1 MRADSPIKT
10 IDAVADEIGRN
21 LACVYDLIYE
31 HVMRDVPICNH
42 ALAIEA
48 VGFRAFEGRVFGI
61 VVTPWFMNL
70 VAVDETKDAE
80 SVPSLE
86 GSSQRF
92 SVPAGDVDF
101 IASRL
106 EGFGRLHS
114 RALFSPM
121 HDFAD
126 MDVARQTA
134 VEALKA
140 LFESTT
146 VADPQATAKPPAA
159 LDRRAFLRGRLSVEE
174 TARP

>member
-1 MRADSPIKT
+1 MRADDPART
-10 IDAVADEIGRN
+10 PDAIAKEIGRN
-21 LACVYDLIYE
+21 LACVYGHIYE

-80 SVPSLE
+80 SVPSPE
-86 GSSQRF
+86 GSSLRL
-92 SVPAGDVDF
+92 SLPAGDVDF

-114 RALFSPM
+114 CSLFSPM

-126 MDVARQTA
+126 MDVARRTA
-134 VEALKA
+134 AEALKA
-140 LFESTT
+140 LFEPTIP
-146 VADPQATAKPPAA
+146 ADPQATMKPPAA

>member
-1 MRADSPIKT
+1 MRADDPARTS
-10 IDAVADEIGRN
+10 DAIAKDVGSN
-21 LACVYDLIYE
+21 LAAIYSHIYE

-42 ALAIEA
+42 ALAVDA

-70 VAVDETKDAE
+70 MAVDEAKDAE
-80 SVPSLE
+80 SVPSPE
-86 GSSQRF
+86 GSSLRL
-92 SVPAGDVDF
+92 SLPAGDIDF

-114 RALFSPM
+114 CSLFSPM

-126 MDVARQTA
+126 MEVARRTA
-134 VEALKA
+134 AEALKA
-140 LFESTT
+140 LFEPTT
-146 VADPQATAKPPAA
+146 VADSQATAKPPAA